1 MSVPDWLSPV
11 ADVLSLVG
19 FGLTVWVLIVTRS
32 LKRTFALRARTPEL
46 RRSLER
52 SAKKLPSLL
61 GAWPQSKNETLALL
75 ANARAVL
82 ENLSAK
88 LPRSERGTVDRLVRN
103 MHGRRAGMFTYMT
116 ISHYTDDDLW
126 KIFADLQGVIASLE
140 QREKDASW
148 E

>member
-1 MSVPDWLSPV
+1 MSVPNWLSSV

-46 RRSLER
+46 RKSLEG
-52 SAKKLPSLL
+52 SAKKLPALL
-61 GAWPQSKNETLALL
+61 SEWPQSKNETLVLL
-75 ANARAVL
+75 ASARAVL
-82 ENLSAK
+82 ENLSEK
-88 LPRSERGTVDRLVRN
+88 LPRSERGAVDRLIGE
-103 MHGRRAGMFTYMT
+103 MHGRRAGMFASMATAN
-116 ISHYTDDDLW
+116 YTDDQIW
-126 KIFADLQGVIASLE
+126 KIFAGLQGVIASLE